1 MPNNAQKLGTTWCEI
16 PAKLDNCEFALSIVF
31 YFFIIVNSVLVKCYT
46 IFLPV
51 SIFRPLRLFF
61 DWANRIFLTIF
72 N

>member
-31 YFFIIVNSVLVKCYT
+31 YFFIIMNSVLVKYYT
-46 IFLPV
+46 IFLP